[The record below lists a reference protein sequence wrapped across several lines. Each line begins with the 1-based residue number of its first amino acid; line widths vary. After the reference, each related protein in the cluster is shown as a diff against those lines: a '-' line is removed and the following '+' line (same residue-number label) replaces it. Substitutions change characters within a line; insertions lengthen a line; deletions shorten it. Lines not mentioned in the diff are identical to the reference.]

1 MWSRKPR
8 MTRPAMPQKI
18 RIVMP
23 KLAMTTVFD
32 ECDHFTEDETGG
44 RVIGTYREDGSG
56 LTIKVDGIIEPGPS
70 AKRSAVSFFQDGAYQ
85 EGVFRKVEEG
95 HPEIEHLGNW
105 HTHHVNG
112 YPQLSGGDIAT
123 YTRTVN
129 HPSHNPDFFYALLVT
144 AKNKRAKGLDR
155 YTFRH
160 YVFRRGVDAFAE
172 VAATNVEFTDEPLVW
187 PKIEAPAEAQAEIGG
202 EWPGRVT
209 DRDMLDELFEGF
221 RSFSS
226 DKIGFY
232 WRGKL
237 KLVDD
242 TTPDVVVLEHQGK
255 ASPSYSVMLP
265 DLPDG
270 LRPLSEELSQPEFPS
285 ARQALAATERIL
297 NRALYV
303 QAGGDAK

>member
-8 MTRPAMPQKI
+8 MTRPAMPRKM

-44 RVIGTYREDGSG
+44 RVIGTYHEDGSG
-56 LTIKVDGIIEPGPS
+56 LTIKVEGIIEPGPS

-85 EGVFRKVEEG
+85 EGVFRKVEED

-112 YPQLSGGDIAT
+112 YPQLSGGDITT
-123 YTRTVN
+123 YRRTVN
-129 HPSHNPDFFYALLVT
+129 HPSHNTDFFYALLVT
-144 AKNKRAKGLDR
+144 SKNKRAKGLDR
-155 YTFRH
+155 YAFRH

-172 VAATNVEFTDEPLVW
+172 IDATNVEFTDELLLW
-187 PKIEAPAEAQAEIGG
+187 PKSDAPARAQVDNGG
-202 EWPGRVT
+202 QWPGRVT

-242 TTPDVVVLEHQGK
+242 TAPDVVVLEHEGK
-255 ASPSYSVMLP
+255 AAPTYSVMLP

-270 LRPLSEELSQPEFPS
+270 LKPLSEELSQPEFPS

-297 NRALYV
+297 NRALYSQV
-303 QAGGDAK
+303 GGHDK